1 LKLVCR
7 ISGSIQHHVL
17 REIKKSITVN
27 VSTKSMTTQVE
38 VKTKVTLIEDINKGI
53 NFLFGRNITVEEFD
67 TIYDMSILELELM
80 IEDMQKHINLVI
92 GI

>member
-1 LKLVCR
+1 
-7 ISGSIQHHVL
+7 
-17 REIKKSITVN
+17 
-27 VSTKSMTTQVE
+27 MTTQVE

-80 IEDMQKHINLVI
+80 IEDMQKHINTVI